1 MDWTNFATYAV
12 ALAIAAIIPGPGV
25 IALVA
30 NALGAG
36 FRHTVPML
44 LGLTLGDVIYLAA
57 AILGLAYLANTFGT
71 AFVVIKYCGA
81 AYLAWMAFK
90 MWRAGITSKTV
101 EANAGRNAIATFSA
115 GLFVTLGNP
124 KTIVFYL
131 ALLPNLMDL
140 SLVTPPD
147 FALLIALTFVVL
159 VITMT
164 PYIALAGKAR
174 SLLQTPRLL
183 RLMNRIAATF
193 LGSAA
198 ITIAAR
204 SH

>member
-1 MDWTNFATYAV
+1 MELSNFVTYAV
-12 ALAIAAIIPGPGV
+12 ALGIAAVIPGPGV

-36 FRHTVPML
+36 FRHTFPML

-57 AILGLAYLANTFGT
+57 AILGLAWLAQTFGA

-81 AYLAWMAFK
+81 AYLAWMAWK
-90 MWRAGITSKTV
+90 MWRSGITGQTV
-101 EANAGRNAIATFSA
+101 EANAGRNVWATFGA

-140 SLVTPPD
+140 TSVTPAG
-147 FALLIALTFVVL
+147 FATLVIITFAVL
-159 VITMT
+159 VVTMT
-164 PYIALAGKAR
+164 PYIAL
-174 SLLQTPRLL
+174 
-183 RLMNRIAATF
+183 
-193 LGSAA
+193 
-198 ITIAAR
+198 
-204 SH
+204 

>member
-1 MDWTNFATYAV
+1 MEWTSFATYAV

-36 FRHTVPML
+36 FRHTIPML
-44 LGLTLGDVIYLAA
+44 IGLTLGDVIYLAA
-57 AILGLAYLANTFGT
+57 AILGLAYLATMFGS

-81 AYLAWMAFK
+81 AYLLWMAFK
-90 MWRAGITSKTV
+90 MWRSGFTERTV
-101 EANAGRNAIATFSA
+101 EARAGRDAAATFSA
-115 GLFVTLGNP
+115 GLLVTLGNP

-140 SLVTPPD
+140 TAVTATD
-147 FALLIALTFVVL
+147 FAVLVALTFVVL

-164 PYIALAGKAR
+164 PYIALAGRARALLRTPR
-174 SLLQTPRLL
+174 SLRLV
-183 RLMNRIAATF
+183 NRIAATF
-193 LGSAA
+193 LGGAA

-204 SH
+204 SQ

>member
-1 MDWTNFATYAV
+1 MEWTNFATYAL
-12 ALAIAAIIPGPGV
+12 ALAVAAVIPGPGV

-36 FRHTVPML
+36 FRHTLPML
-44 LGLTLGDVIYLAA
+44 LGLTLGDVVYLAA
-57 AILGLAYLANTFGT
+57 AVLGLAYLANTFGA

-81 AYLAWMAFK
+81 AYLAWMAYK
-90 MWRAGITSKTV
+90 MWRAGITEKTV
-101 EANAGRNAIATFSA
+101 EANAGRNGFATFGA

-140 SLVTPPD
+140 SAVTPID
-147 FALLIALTFVVL
+147 FAVLIALTFAVL
-159 VITMT
+159 MVTMT
-164 PYIALAGKAR
+164 PYILLAGKAR
-174 SLLQTPRLL
+174 SLLQTPRSL

-193 LGSAA
+193 LGGAA